1 MMRVP
6 AAKMVR
12 GEICRI
18 CHFCRLACPSAA
30 IRRCI
35 CSDGCGSGSPLSGF
49 CRPARRLPPCL
60 TEGRTDMHVPGCS
73 RLMAFGTRQRYW
85 HRSVCRGVL
94 QQV

>member
-49 CRPARRLPPCL
+49 CRPAPA
-60 TEGRTDMHVPGCS
+60 VS
-73 RLMAFGTRQRYW
+73 RLAWRKDGLTCMSLA
-85 HRSVCRGVL
+85 VL
-94 QQV
+94 A